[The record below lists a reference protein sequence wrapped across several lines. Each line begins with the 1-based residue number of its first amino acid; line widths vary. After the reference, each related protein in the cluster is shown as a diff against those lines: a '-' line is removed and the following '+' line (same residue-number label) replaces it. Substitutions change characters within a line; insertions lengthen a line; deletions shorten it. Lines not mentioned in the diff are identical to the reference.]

1 MLDIQVK
8 MCGAR
13 ILYEQDMVEFAQNS
27 RQDNFRSC
35 NDLSR
40 GHEKLIE
47 DHMSISHGPDPRL
60 KRNLKSLL
68 SRLYQV
74 DYARN
79 HWYDY
84 IFPQITIPPNW
95 FTYQSFGPYV
105 KLKLPAHLHDDST
118 WLGFTVYAL
127 YTIEKHR
134 AGFEQDS
141 RIFLRFSGI
150 SEDQVPLRLTR
161 PFPWLETI
169 LMSYHVQRLLVF
181 YIPRLLFQL
190 SSCSHIAALFKSN
203 GPGVKV
209 DMCGIRLV
217 YEQDVNKFVQTL
229 VEYMIECPEAYH
241 QSISLNLLDQ
251 IGMMQDCNHEKDDG
265 CALNPDRR
273 SYPMPMLLPSNEMI
287 QEERTSGETFSN
299 QVIAAGASRDSGRPY
314 IDLGIPLVNGQF
326 GSKMSS
332 ASTSKNSP
340 GGSTNLGIPSMNRQG
355 GTGNKTSSTGTSKN
369 SSRGRSINL
378 CIPLFVDGQCGSDN
392 SSSLESWTTT
402 ATMVL
407 SIIVSLKQKSQLN
420 GFSK

>member
-1 MLDIQVK
+1 
-8 MCGAR
+8 
-13 ILYEQDMVEFAQNS
+13 
-27 RQDNFRSC
+27 
-35 NDLSR
+35 
-40 GHEKLIE
+40 
-47 DHMSISHGPDPRL
+47 
-60 KRNLKSLL
+60 
-68 SRLYQV
+68 
-74 DYARN
+74 
-79 HWYDY
+79 
-84 IFPQITIPPNW
+84 
-95 FTYQSFGPYV
+95 
-105 KLKLPAHLHDDST
+105 
-118 WLGFTVYAL
+118 
-127 YTIEKHR
+127 
-134 AGFEQDS
+134 
-141 RIFLRFSGI
+141 
-150 SEDQVPLRLTR
+150 
-161 PFPWLETI
+161 
-169 LMSYHVQRLLVF
+169 MSYHVQRLLVF

-265 CALNPDRR
+265 CALNPERR

-299 QVIAAGASRDSGRPY
+299 QVIAAGTSRDSGRPY

-326 GSKMSS
+326 GSNMSS

-355 GTGNKTSSTGTSKN
+355 GTGSKTSSTGTSKN

-378 CIPLFVDGQCGSDN
+378 GIPLFVDGQCGSDM
-392 SSSLESWTTT
+392 SSSLESWFGPYLQ
-402 ATMVL
+402 VP
-407 SIIVSLKQKSQLN
+407 SLTQKKKKKKKN
-420 GFSK
+420 E